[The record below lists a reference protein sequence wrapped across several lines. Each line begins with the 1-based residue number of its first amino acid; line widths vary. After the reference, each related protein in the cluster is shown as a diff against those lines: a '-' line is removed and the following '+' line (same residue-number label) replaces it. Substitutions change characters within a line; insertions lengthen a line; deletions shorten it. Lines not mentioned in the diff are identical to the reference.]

1 MKKTDNLEAVEV
13 LRDLGGADSG
23 LCEALERCDREIA
36 AISTLD
42 PQTHK
47 AYLTVMG
54 QSDREYERRLIAKGY
69 DPRFD
74 DPEDC
79 E

>member
-1 MKKTDNLEAVEV
+1 
-13 LRDLGGADSG
+13 
-23 LCEALERCDREIA
+23 
-36 AISTLD
+36 
-42 PQTHK
+42 
-47 AYLTVMG
+47 MG
-54 QSDREYERRLIAKGY
+54 QSDREDERRLIAKGY